1 MRTGDVTIFSVTNT
15 AVQDLSLPNQQR
27 STGASGNAVRE
38 AERIMVVCNAC
49 RYCEGYCA
57 VFRAMEKRRSFPAG
71 DLRYLANLCHDCGEC
86 LYACQ
91 YAPPHEF
98 AINVPRTFA
107 QLRLESYETYAWP
120 TVLSRAFR
128 RNSAV
133 TSLALAAAM
142 VGVTWLLAITTGS
155 LEPPLATGDFY
166 AILPHHVMVAL
177 FGTVFGF
184 ALIALGVGLARF
196 RRDTGDPRNVSPGP
210 NRLRQGYGGPP
221 GQSATADWPAGAEQ
235 SGRRATRPWRRWKGP
250 GLLASVP
257 AWRAVRDALTLRNL
271 HAHGADCTYGGEEL
285 RSSLRRWFHHCTFYG
300 FGLCFAATSVA
311 AMYHWLGWPAP
322 YSYASLPVVLGT
334 AGGFGLLI
342 GPAGLYSIDRLR
354 DPGAAN
360 PADRFLEHGL
370 IVLLFLSSLT
380 GLALLVFRETPAMAY
395 LLIVHLGV
403 VLALF
408 LTLPYGKFVHGLY
421 RTAALVKHASE
432 S

>member
-1 MRTGDVTIFSVTNT
+1 MRTGDVTIFSVTDA
-15 AVQDLSLPNQQR
+15 AVQEPRLSSQQ
-27 STGASGNAVRE
+27 SSVGPFNATVRE

-120 TVLSRAFR
+120 AVLSRAFR
-128 RNSAV
+128 RNSVV

-142 VGVTWLLAITTGS
+142 VGVIWLLAITTGN
-155 LEPPLATGDFY
+155 LEPPLARADFY

-177 FGTVFGF
+177 FGAVFGV

-196 RRDTGDPRNVSPGP
+196 RRDTAGDPRSLSQGP
-210 NRLRQGYGGPP
+210 
-221 GQSATADWPAGAEQ
+221 
-235 SGRRATRPWRRWKGP
+235 KGP

-285 RSSLRRWFHHCTFYG
+285 RSSLRRCFHHCTFYG

-322 YSYASLPVVLGT
+322 YSYGSLPVVLGT

-342 GPAGLYSIDRLR
+342 GPAGLYSIGRLR
-354 DPGAAN
+354 DPAAAD
-360 PADRFLEHGL
+360 PAYRYLEHGL

-380 GLALLVFRETPAMAY
+380 GLALLVFRETPAMGY

-421 RTAALVKHASE
+421 RTAALVKHARE

>member
-1 MRTGDVTIFSVTNT
+1 MRTGDVTIFSVTDA
-15 AVQDLSLPNQQR
+15 AVREPPLSSLQSSVGPF
-27 STGASGNAVRE
+27 NATVRE

-57 VFRAMEKRRSFPAG
+57 VFRAMEKRRSFPPG

-120 TVLSRAFR
+120 AALSRAFR

-133 TSLALAAAM
+133 TSLVLGVAM
-142 VGVTWLLAITTGS
+142 VAVIWLLAITTGS
-155 LEPPLATGDFY
+155 LEPPLARADFY
-166 AILPHHVMVAL
+166 AILPHSVMVAL
-177 FGTVFGF
+177 FGAVFGF

-196 RRDTGDPRNVSPGP
+196 RRDTVPDPRVDPLPHTNRRPGP
-210 NRLRQGYGGPP
+210 SGPDTYP
-221 GQSATADWPAGAEQ
+221 GWSA
-235 SGRRATRPWRRWKGP
+235 
-250 GLLASVP
+250 L
-257 AWRAVRDALTLRNL
+257 RDALTLKNL
-271 HAHGADCTYGGEEL
+271 HAHGSDCTYVGEES

-311 AMYHWLGWPAP
+311 AIYHWLGWPAP
-322 YSYASLPVVLGT
+322 YGYGSLPVVLGT

-342 GPAGLYSIDRLR
+342 GPAGLYSIGRLR
-354 DPGAAN
+354 DPAAAD
-360 PADRFLEHGL
+360 PANRYLEHGL
-370 IVLLFLSSLT
+370 IILLFLSSLT
-380 GLALLVFRETPAMAY
+380 GLALLLFRETPAMVY

-421 RTAALVKHASE
+421 RVAALVKHASE

>member
-1 MRTGDVTIFSVTNT
+1 MRTGDVTIFSVTH
-15 AVQDLSLPNQQR
+15 ASVQDLSLPNHQR
-27 STGASGNAVRE
+27 STAASPNATLRE

-98 AINVPRTFA
+98 GINVPRTFA

-120 TVLSRAFR
+120 TALSRAFR
-128 RNSAV
+128 RNSGV

-142 VGVTWLLAITTGS
+142 VGGIWVLAITTGS
-155 LEPPLATGDFY
+155 IEPPLATADFY

-177 FGTVFGF
+177 FGVVFGF
-184 ALIALGVGLARF
+184 ALTALGVGLARF
-196 RRDTGDPRNVSPGP
+196 RRDTGNPRSLAPGP

-221 GQSATADWPAGAEQ
+221 KPLAKVEGA
-235 SGRRATRPWRRWKGP
+235 

-300 FGLCFAATSVA
+300 FALCFAATSIA
-311 AMYHWLGWPAP
+311 AIYHWLGWPAP
-322 YSYASLPVVLGT
+322 DSYGSLPVVLGT
-334 AGGFGLLI
+334 AGGFGLLV
-342 GPAGLYSIDRLR
+342 GPAGLYSIGRLR
-354 DPGAAN
+354 DPAAAN
-360 PADRFLEHGL
+360 PAYRYLEHGL

-421 RTAALVKHASE
+421 RTAALVKHARE
-432 S
+432 STR

>member
-1 MRTGDVTIFSVTNT
+1 MRTGDVTIFSVTDS
-15 AVQDLSLPNQQR
+15 AVQEPPLSGQHSSVGP
-27 STGASGNAVRE
+27 SANATVRE

-57 VFRAMEKRRSFPAG
+57 VFRAMEKRRSFPPG

-107 QLRLESYETYAWP
+107 QLRLESYETYGWP
-120 TVLSRAFR
+120 AVLSRAFR

-142 VGVTWLLAITTGS
+142 VGVIWLLAMLTGR
-155 LEPPLATGDFY
+155 LEPPLASADFY
-166 AILPHHVMVAL
+166 AILPHHVMVAV
-177 FGTVFGF
+177 FGAVFGF
-184 ALIALGVGLARF
+184 ALVALGVALARF
-196 RRDTGDPRNVSPGP
+196 QRDTRVPGP
-210 NRLRQGYGGPP
+210 
-221 GQSATADWPAGAEQ
+221 SAFAKATAD
-235 SGRRATRPWRRWKGP
+235 RRSVRGGWFGP
-250 GLLASVP
+250 GTHP
-257 AWRAVRDALTLRNL
+257 AWRALRDALTLKNL
-271 HAHGADCTYGGEEL
+271 HAHGADCTYAGEES

-300 FGLCFAATSVA
+300 FALCFAATSVA

-322 YSYASLPVVLGT
+322 YGYGSLPVLLGT

-342 GPAGLYSIDRLR
+342 GPAGLYSIGRLR
-354 DPGAAN
+354 DPAAAD
-360 PADRFLEHGL
+360 PAHRYLEHGL

-380 GLALLVFRETPAMAY
+380 GLVLLVFRETPAMAY

-421 RTAALVKHASE
+421 RAAALVKHARE
-432 S
+432 STL

>member
-1 MRTGDVTIFSVTNT
+1 MRTGDVTIFSVTNA
-15 AVQDLSLPNQQR
+15 AVQDLSLPDQQR
-27 STGASGNAVRE
+27 STFGYATLRE

-107 QLRLESYETYAWP
+107 ELRLESYETYAWP
-120 TVLSRAFR
+120 AVLSRAFR

-142 VGVTWLLAITTGS
+142 VGVIWLLSIATGS
-155 LEPPLATGDFY
+155 LERPLATADFY
-166 AILPHHVMVAL
+166 AILPHRVMVAL
-177 FGTVFGF
+177 FGAVFGF
-184 ALIALGVGLARF
+184 AFIALGVGLTRF
-196 RRDTGDPRNVSPGP
+196 RRDTGDTRSLSPGP
-210 NRLRQGYGGPP
+210 
-221 GQSATADWPAGAEQ
+221 
-235 SGRRATRPWRRWKGP
+235 KGP
-250 GLLASVP
+250 GLLVFVP
-257 AWRAVRDALTLRNL
+257 AGRAVRDVLTLKNL
-271 HAHGADCTYGGEEL
+271 HAHDADCTYGGEES

-322 YSYASLPVVLGT
+322 YGYGSLPVVLGT

-342 GPAGLYSIDRLR
+342 GPAGLYSIGRVR
-354 DPGAAN
+354 DPAAAN
-360 PADRFLEHGL
+360 PAHRYLEHGL

-432 S
+432 A

>member
-1 MRTGDVTIFSVTNT
+1 MRTGDVTIFSVTNA

-27 STGASGNAVRE
+27 STGASGNATLRE

-120 TVLSRAFR
+120 AVLSRAFR
-128 RNSAV
+128 RNGVV

-142 VGVTWLLAITTGS
+142 VGVIWLLAITTGN
-155 LEPPLATGDFY
+155 LEPPLARADFY

-177 FGTVFGF
+177 FGAVFGV

-196 RRDTGDPRNVSPGP
+196 RRDTGDPRSLSPGP

-221 GQSATADWPAGAEQ
+221 G
-235 SGRRATRPWRRWKGP
+235 P

-257 AWRAVRDALTLRNL
+257 AWPAVRDALTLRNL
-271 HAHGADCTYGGEEL
+271 HAHGTDCTYGGEEL
-285 RSSLRRWFHHCTFYG
+285 RSSWRRWFHHCTFYG

-322 YSYASLPVVLGT
+322 YSYGSLPVVLGT
-334 AGGFGLLI
+334 VGGFGLLI
-342 GPAGLYSIDRLR
+342 GPAGLYSIGRLR
-354 DPGAAN
+354 DPAAAS
-360 PADRFLEHGL
+360 PASRYLEHGL

-421 RTAALVKHASE
+421 RTAALVKHARE